1 MLIEVRY
8 VTTGLIGPM
17 STNFLNL
24 ETEFCEIL
32 YQKML
37 FKAAMNIYN
46 FVMYA
51 YMHYVLHTIFDN
63 INIIWSNVWWRIIMP
78 NILSAL
84 KSNFI
89 YHLIETNWY
98 TVRYRLI
105 FLRYWKT
112 V

>member
-8 VTTGLIGPM
+8 VTTGLIGSI

-24 ETEFCEIL
+24 ETQFCKIL

-89 YHLIETNWY
+89 YNLIETNGY

>member
-24 ETEFCEIL
+24 ETEFCKIW

-37 FKAAMNIYN
+37 FKGAMNTYN
-46 FVMYA
+46 FVMHA
-51 YMHYVLHTIFDN
+51 YMHYVLHTIFYN

-84 KSNFI
+84 NSNFI
-89 YHLIETNWY
+89 YNLIETNWY